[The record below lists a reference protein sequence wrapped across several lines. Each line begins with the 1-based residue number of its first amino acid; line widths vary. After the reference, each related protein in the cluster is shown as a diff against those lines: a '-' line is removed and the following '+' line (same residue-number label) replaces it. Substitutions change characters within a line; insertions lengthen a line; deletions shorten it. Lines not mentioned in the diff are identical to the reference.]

1 MKLPGARVLL
11 TGATGGLGQ
20 AVAEALH
27 ERGARLILTGRRVE
41 RLESLSALTGARVLA
56 ADLADPASVERL
68 VQAAG
73 PVDVLVANAAVP
85 AGGNIF
91 EHTVSDIDAALA
103 VNLRAP
109 MTLARIL
116 STAMVANGGGHI
128 VFMSSLA
135 GKAASPGGS
144 VYSATKFGLRGFALG
159 LREDLA
165 AHGVGVSAVYP
176 GFISDAGMFADSGAT
191 LPRFVGTKPPGAVA
205 AAVIEAIERDRAE
218 IDVAPLGLKVGARLA
233 GVAPALSAWVQRR
246 SGAAEM
252 SASISDGQARARAAA
267 EVSSRPQATD
277 GASPARAPVRPTSS
291 CRAVRPRAQCSSAA
305 WP

>member
-11 TGATGGLGQ
+11 TGATGGLGR

-41 RLESLSALTGARVLA
+41 RLESLAERTGARVLA
-56 ADLADPASVERL
+56 DDLADPGAVERI
-68 VQAAG
+68 VAAAG
-73 PVDVLVANAAVP
+73 PVDVLIANAAVP

-91 EHTVSDIDAALA
+91 EHSVADIDAALA

-109 MTLARIL
+109 MALARIL
-116 STAMVANGGGHI
+116 ATAMVANGGGHI

-165 AHGVGVSAVYP
+165 PHGVGVSGVFP

-191 LPRFVGTKPPGAVA
+191 LPRFIGTKPPSAVA
-205 AAVIEAIERDRAE
+205 AAVVTAIEQDRAE
-218 IDVAPLGLKVGARLA
+218 IDVAPLGLRAGALLA
-233 GVAPALSAWVQRR
+233 GVAPALSARVQRR
-246 SGAAEM
+246 FGAAEM
-252 SASISDGQARARAAA
+252 SASITDGQARA
-267 EVSSRPQATD
+267 
-277 GASPARAPVRPTSS
+277 
-291 CRAVRPRAQCSSAA
+291 CAVASAA
-305 WP
+305 DLPAGRRSGV